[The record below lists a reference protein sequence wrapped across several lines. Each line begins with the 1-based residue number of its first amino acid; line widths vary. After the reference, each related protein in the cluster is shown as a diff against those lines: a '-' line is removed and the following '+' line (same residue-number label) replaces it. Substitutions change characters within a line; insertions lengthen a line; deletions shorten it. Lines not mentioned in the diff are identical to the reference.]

1 MGWFDLFLCVTGG
14 IYLGAIAWLGVGLGR
29 HREGRTAKFPR
40 VSVIVPA
47 RNEEEQLKGCLRA
60 LRGQDY
66 PGDWEVVVID
76 DRSEDTTGEIVRREA
91 DSWEQLKLVTVVGE
105 PRFKCPKKSALAR
118 GIEASSGDLLLFT
131 DADCRP
137 QVGWVKSMVGM
148 FAEEVG
154 LVAGYAF
161 PDSGRRVRQKLLA
174 LDNLAVGA
182 LGAGSL
188 GMGRA
193 LSCTGRNLAYRR
205 RVYDEVGGFERIGHL
220 VGGDDVYLARMVAT
234 ETDWKLVFNRDRG
247 ADVFNA
253 PPPVGLGEIINQ
265 KLRHAAKGGHY
276 QGPAL
281 VLGVA
286 VYLFHF
292 FLFLGLMGMAL
303 ERSLDLFFLSVW
315 GGRWAADGALLW
327 RMARR
332 EERSLLLG
340 LPLLEVCYIPYVLL
354 FTLLGRSGCFRWKS

>member
-1 MGWFDLFLCVTGG
+1 M
-14 IYLGAIAWLGVGLGR
+14 GLGR
-29 HREGRTAKFPR
+29 REAGRTAELPR

-47 RNEEEQLKGCLRA
+47 RNEEEHLGECLQA
-60 LRGQDY
+60 LRDQEY
-66 PGDWEVVVID
+66 PGDWEVVVVD
-76 DRSEDTTGEIVRREA
+76 DRSADTTGEIARREGG
-91 DSWEQLKLVTVVGE
+91 SWERLKLVTVVGE

-118 GIEASSGDLLLFT
+118 GIEASSGELLLLT

-137 QVGWVKSMVGM
+137 QVGWVKSMVGL
-148 FAEEVG
+148 FTEEVG

-161 PDSGRRVRQKLLA
+161 PDPGERVRQKLLA

-182 LGAGSL
+182 LGAGSF
-188 GMGRA
+188 GMGRM

-220 VGGDDVYLARMVAT
+220 VGGDDVYFARIVAA
-234 ETDWKLVFNRDRG
+234 ETNWKLVFNRDRE
-247 ADVFNA
+247 ADVVNA
-253 PPPVGLGEIINQ
+253 PPPVRLGEIINQ

-281 VLGVA
+281 LLGTA

-292 FLFLGLMGMAL
+292 FLLLGLIGMVF
-303 ERSLDLFFLSVW
+303 ESRLDPLFLSVW
-315 GGRWAADGALLW
+315 GARWAADCGLLW

-332 EERSLLLG
+332 EERPLLLG
-340 LPLLEVCYIPYVLL
+340 LPLLELCYIPYVLL
-354 FTLLGRSGCFRWKS
+354 FTLMGRSGWFRWKS

>member
-1 MGWFDLFLCVTGG
+1 MNWFDLLLCATGG
-14 IYLGAIAWLGVGLGR
+14 IYLGAIAWLWVGLGR
-29 HREGRTAKFPR
+29 SRADRTVELPR

-47 RNEEEQLKGCLRA
+47 RNEEEHLGACLRA
-60 LRGQDY
+60 LRDQEY
-66 PGDWEVVVID
+66 PGDWEVVVVD
-76 DRSEDTTGEIVRREA
+76 DRSEDATGEIVRGQA
-91 DSWEQLKLVTVVGE
+91 DSWERLKLVTVVGE

-118 GIEASSGDLLLFT
+118 GIEASSGQLLLFT

-137 QVGWVKSMVGM
+137 QVGWVKSMVGL

-161 PDSGRRVRQKLLA
+161 PDPGGRVRQKLLA

-182 LGAGSL
+182 LGAGSF
-188 GMGRA
+188 GMGRG

-205 RVYDEVGGFERIGHL
+205 RVYDQVGGFERIGHL
-220 VGGDDVYLARMVAT
+220 VGGEDVYFARMVAA
-234 ETDWKLVFNRDRG
+234 ETNWKLVFNRDRE
-247 ADVFNA
+247 ADVLNA
-253 PPPVGLGEIINQ
+253 PPPVRFGEIIHQ

-276 QGPAL
+276 QGSAL
-281 VLGVA
+281 LLGIA

-292 FLFLGLMGMAL
+292 SLLLGLVGMAF
-303 ERSLDLFFLSVW
+303 EGSLDFVFLSVW

-340 LPLLEVCYIPYVLL
+340 LPLLELCYIPYVLL
-354 FTLLGRSGCFRWKS
+354 FTLMGRSGWFRWKS